1 MEGNAEKRNGMARK
15 LCDVLKLGEYYSIK
29 DLAQIIGNDP
39 RGMQGG
45 VIPKDDAQLL
55 LVTLLDPK
63 YPDEVL
69 NDTLH
74 WYGQENLKHAERHII
89 DGTRDSFIFI
99 RDKSPKPFVYYGRA
113 AMNRILMKG
122 RGTPSEVIFNLFEYS
137 KMLGEEVTEESYYE
151 TAIINKVIEKR
162 AVEKTETQRL
172 TLVRTEQGN
181 YRKAALALWDNKC
194 AVTGVDEPGW
204 LIASHIKPWRES
216 TNEERVNPLNSLI
229 LTPNYDKLFDRGII
243 SFSPDNGKIILPRI
257 HTHEMWRN
265 LERMHI
271 DDEVHLSHIPNGIEQ
286 FLDYHNKRV
295 FGYQINDGIGDDQFL
310 AELVAKAMA

>member
-1 MEGNAEKRNGMARK
+1 MTGNAEKRNGMAKK
-15 LCDVLKLGEYYSIK
+15 LCDVLKIGEYYSIK
-29 DLAQIIGNDP
+29 DLALLIGNDP

-137 KMLGEEVTEESYYE
+137 KMIGEESTEESYYDN
-151 TAIINKVIEKR
+151 AIINRTIEKR

-271 DDEVHLSHIPNGIEQ
+271 DDEVHLSHIPDGTEK

-295 FGYQINDGIGDDQFL
+295 FGYQVNDGIGDDQFL

>member
-1 MEGNAEKRNGMARK
+1 MMGNAEKKNGMARK
-15 LCDVLKLGEYYSIK
+15 LCNVLTIGAMYTIK
-29 DLAQIIGNDP
+29 ELALLIGNDP

-113 AMNRILMKG
+113 EMNRILMKG

-137 KMLGEEVTEESYYE
+137 EKYGEEATEIPVDEKPSIYTEE
-151 TAIINKVIEKR
+151 IIV
-162 AVEKTETQRL
+162 AKTETQRL
-172 TLVRTEQGN
+172 TMVRTEQGN
-181 YRKAALALWDNKC
+181 YRKAALELWDNKC

-216 TNEERVNPLNSLI
+216 SNEERVNPLNSLI
-229 LTPNYDKLFDRGII
+229 LTPNYDKLFDRGVI
-243 SFSPDNGKIILPRI
+243 SFSPENGKIILPRI

-271 DDEVHLSHIPNGIEQ
+271 DDDVHLSHIPDGTDK

-295 FGYQINDGIGDDQFL
+295 FGYQVNDGIGDDQFL

>member
-1 MEGNAEKRNGMARK
+1 MTGNAETRNGMARK
-15 LCDVLKLGEYYSIK
+15 LCSVLKIGNSYSTN
-29 DLAQIIGNDP
+29 DLASLIGNDP
-39 RGMQGG
+39 RGMEGG

-55 LVTLLDPK
+55 LVSLLDPK
-63 YPDEVL
+63 YPDEIL

-74 WYGQENLKHAERHII
+74 WYGQEKRKFAERHII

-99 RDKSPKPFVYYGRA
+99 RDQKPNLYVYYGRA
-113 AMNRILMKG
+113 AMNRILIKG
-122 RGTPSEVIFNLFEYS
+122 VGTPSEVIFNLFEYT
-137 KMLGEEVTEESYYE
+137 KMIEAEADEQSYVE
-151 TAIINKVIEKR
+151 NALINKVIEKR

-243 SFSPDNGKIILPRI
+243 SFSPDNGKIILPTI

-271 DDEVHLSHIPNGIEQ
+271 DDEVHLSHIPDGTEK

-295 FGYQINDGIGDDQFL
+295 FGYQVNDGIGNDQFL